1 MREGEREGER
11 ERESHTFLLEREVL
25 GEMSTLM
32 VASEHEERVGIEHLE
47 RPQIQHALHTDRSHT
62 DASYQHIQTDHTHTQ
77 THHTSTD
84 HQHRPHTHTQTHHTS
99 TDHTQTLTHALTLD
113 TRWSRGAVVSVV
125 RHMNEVTLRR
135 ARLVL
140 GWVTVFGRI
149 YHYGT

>member
-1 MREGEREGER
+1 
-11 ERESHTFLLEREVL
+11 
-25 GEMSTLM
+25 MSTLM
-32 VASEHEERVGIEHLE
+32 VASQHEERVGIEHLE

-62 DASYQHIQTDHTHTQ
+62 DASYQHIQTD
-77 THHTSTD
+77 
-84 HQHRPHTHTQTHHTS
+84 HTHTQTHHTS

-149 YHYGT
+149 YHHGT